1 MRGNKESTNFKGGN
15 MKLGR
20 ILSLATTVA
29 LTTVGLNA
37 MDYDQVYTKE
47 CAGCHGSIHQGG
59 VGADLRSKA
68 LSKKDEK
75 MLVNTILNGRENTA
89 MPAWG
94 KNSSGVKFSEAD
106 AEGMVK
112 WLKSWKNT
120 KKMVLKLD
128 EVKKTYKKLADVDE
142 LAKKYPVDKD
152 GNLKYNGAEV
162 KNVKDITFATERDAS
177 LVDFIDSTN
186 GKVLSRHKA
195 GFAVHVTVTNKAN
208 PRYAYSIS
216 RSGRLTMFD
225 IGAPGQPAVAS
236 VQVGQESRGLA
247 VSPDGKYV
255 IAGDYN
261 PGGAVLCDAHT
272 LEPLK
277 AYDTSNVPLIGGGEG
292 SSRVASLADTP
303 YGPYFA
309 MALKDAGA
317 VYIIDYSKKDFP
329 VVGKVENIGKILHDA
344 FLNENEGE
352 DKGRYFMI
360 ASQGSDLMGIVD
372 FKTKKLAAKVMTGE
386 HSKPHP
392 GQGSSWFD
400 KKMGKQLNATNS
412 MNYGSVVIWESPSWK
427 VVKKVKTAGGGL
439 FVGTGEDTPWIWSD
453 CVLGKPEKYNKV
465 YLINKETLET
475 DRIIEVGKKEGHLID
490 AKTGKVLQ
498 TWDATQHQTI
508 KVAEKAS
515 GQEKVVPYPDKL
527 GPVVKEPVQPRL
539 LHAEPANH
547 GKWTMISEWTTGRI
561 GIYESETG
569 KFIKYIENL
578 TTPTFTYS
586 VEHRQHVPGA

>member
-1 MRGNKESTNFKGGN
+1 
-15 MKLGR
+15 MKLRNVMG
-20 ILSLATTVA
+20 LVAVSSFAATM
-29 LTTVGLNA
+29 A
-37 MDYDQVYTKE
+37 MAGTSSMDFAKMYEKE
-47 CAGCHGSIHQGG
+47 CQGCHGPIHQGG
-59 VGADLRSKA
+59 VGSDLRPKA
-68 LSKKDEK
+68 LKKKNREF
-75 MLVNTILNGRENTA
+75 LAETILNGRENTA
-89 MPAWG
+89 MPAW
-94 KNSSGVKFSEAD
+94 KEKFTKDD
-106 AEGMVK
+106 ATGMVD
-112 WLKSWKNT
+112 WLMDWKNT
-120 KKMVLKLD
+120 VELKLD
-128 EVKKTYKKLADVDE
+128 LKEVKQSWTKLADRE
-142 LAKKYPVDKD
+142 ALAKKYPVDKD
-152 GNLKYNGAEV
+152 GNIKYDGGEV

-177 LVDFIDSTN
+177 LVDFIDSTT

-195 GFAVHVTVTNKAN
+195 GFAVHVTVTNKAE

-225 IGAPGQPAVAS
+225 IGAPGQPALAS

-255 IAGDYN
+255 MAGDYN

-277 AYDTSNVPLIGGGEG
+277 VYDTSRVINTEG
-292 SSRVASLADTP
+292 QIEPSRVAYIADTP
-303 YGPYFA
+303 YGPYFSF
-309 MALKDAGA
+309 ALKDAGH
-317 VYIIDYSKKDFP
+317 VYIVDYSKPDFP
-329 VVGKVENIGKILHDA
+329 IVGDIPNIGKILHDA

-352 DKGRYFMI
+352 DYGRYVQV

-372 FKTKKLAAKVMTGE
+372 LKTKKLAAKVYTGKK
-386 HSKPHP
+386 SKPHP
-392 GQGSSWFD
+392 GQGSSWFN
-400 KKMGKQLNATNS
+400 KKMGKQLNATQS
-412 MNYGSVVIWESPSWK
+412 MNFGSVVIWESPSWK

-453 CVLGKPEKYNKV
+453 CVLGKPENYNKV

-475 DRIIEVGKKEGHLID
+475 DRIIEVGKEKGRLID
-490 AKTGKVLQ
+490 AKTNKVLQ
-498 TWDATQHQTI
+498 EWDATQY
-508 KVAEKAS
+508 
-515 GQEKVVPYPDKL
+515 EKV
-527 GPVVKEPVQPRL
+527 PVNEVASKVSKETLLPPIAEGKHGAKVEKPAQPRL

-569 KFIKYIENL
+569 KFVKYIYNL